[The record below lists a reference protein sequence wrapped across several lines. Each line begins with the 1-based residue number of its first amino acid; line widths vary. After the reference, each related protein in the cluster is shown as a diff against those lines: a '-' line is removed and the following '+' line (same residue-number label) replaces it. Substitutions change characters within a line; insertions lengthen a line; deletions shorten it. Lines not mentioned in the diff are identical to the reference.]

1 MNLTTNKTR
10 STASNDWLKRDGD
23 VKLHSKEEL
32 EAEKIV
38 LLQDE
43 YTQKEEKTRFDL
55 KDA

>member
-43 YTQKEEKTRFDL
+43 YTQKEKKTRFDL